1 MVVLGLILLIIG
13 LVANIPI
20 LTTIG
25 IILVIVGLILNF
37 VPIGGTR
44 RRFTSSRSTRP
55 RPRAGGCAFRGCLP
69 QSSPATGGTSR
80 GRASTSPTQRRPARA
95 WRCRGTRPRRGQLP
109 DGVLALPEG
118 LQ

>member
-13 LVANIPI
+13 LVASIPI

-44 RRFTSSRSTRP
+44 RRFY
-55 RPRAGGCAFRGCLP
+55 
-69 QSSPATGGTSR
+69 
-80 GRASTSPTQRRPARA
+80 
-95 WRCRGTRPRRGQLP
+95 
-109 DGVLALPEG
+109 
-118 LQ
+118 